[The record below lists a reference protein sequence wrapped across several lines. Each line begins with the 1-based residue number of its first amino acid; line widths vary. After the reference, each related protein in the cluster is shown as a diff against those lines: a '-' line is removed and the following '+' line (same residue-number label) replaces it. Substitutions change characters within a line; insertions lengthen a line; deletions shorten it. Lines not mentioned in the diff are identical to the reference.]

1 MRSFIKLAS
10 LGAVICLLGYPVKMW
25 AQDSNADS
33 TLIQEPKNAVWQW
46 GFMGGLH
53 FSTIEGDLSDQTYIP
68 DFHAG
73 VYGETDI
80 FPPLGFR
87 VELYYASLGTGFASV
102 ADSRL
107 KLNYLVLP
115 GMFTYEFRP
124 GMSFLLGPY
133 IGYLIKANDKG
144 DDYKEDITESLAR
157 VDVGIKIG
165 VYFQVSPV
173 VNLGVAFH
181 RGFINTQSGGRVS
194 TLKQYNQ
201 AVMFTTSFK
210 ITELINR

>member
-1 MRSFIKLAS
+1 
-10 LGAVICLLGYPVKMW
+10 
-25 AQDSNADS
+25 
-33 TLIQEPKNAVWQW
+33 
-46 GFMGGLH
+46 MGGLH

-73 VYGETDI
+73 VYTETDI

-87 VELYYASLGTGFASV
+87 VELYYAGLGTGFASV

-124 GMSFLLGPY
+124 GITFLLGPY
-133 IGYLIKANDKG
+133 IGYLMKANDKG

-157 VDVGIKIG
+157 IDVGIKIG

-201 AVMFTTSFK
+201 AIIFTTSFNM
-210 ITELINR
+210 TELIKR